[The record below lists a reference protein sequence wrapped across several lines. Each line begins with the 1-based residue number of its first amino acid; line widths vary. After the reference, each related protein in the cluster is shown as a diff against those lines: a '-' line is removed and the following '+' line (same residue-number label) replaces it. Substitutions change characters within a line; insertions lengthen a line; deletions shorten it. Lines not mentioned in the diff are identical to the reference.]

1 MTNVNSKIMT
11 KKTLSFKKTLEKV
24 DYFYNVI
31 SDTIIW
37 IEKYKTYDIINSSD
51 LNVSIL
57 NLENIYKELNLIND
71 TLIQTTESSD
81 QIVSKLQKINDE
93 ISMIFKSFG
102 TKNIEYILN
111 ICYGNNYLKNIINDD
126 NFSKFE
132 LILKYAHPISYK
144 VMQWKNNPTKVKN
157 NEKIMKN
164 KIIEDFTIIETGQN
178 LDCYDLC
185 RTTNN
190 FYTKVFGVKIVFQ
203 NPEKKNTII
212 IYAIIDEILSEL
224 GEFDRKETSRD
235 IDEII
240 TKSASDAPNPTKKMS
255 KSEIQDAIDSAL
267 DSGDFSKVGEFSRMM
282 DELYPQK

>member
-1 MTNVNSKIMT
+1 MSNLNSKIVE
-11 KKTLSFKKTLEKV
+11 KTLSFKKTMEKV
-24 DYFYNVI
+24 NYFYNVI

-51 LNVSIL
+51 LNVSIQ
-57 NLENIYKELNLIND
+57 NLENIYKELILINNI
-71 TLIQTTESSD
+71 LYESKKSSD

-111 ICYGNNYLKNIINDD
+111 ICYGNRYLKNIVNDD

-144 VMQWKNNPTKVKN
+144 VMQWKNKPKKINN
-157 NEKIMKN
+157 NEKILKN
-164 KIIEDFTIIETGQN
+164 KIIEDFMIIEIGQN

-203 NPEKKNTII
+203 NPEKK
-212 IYAIIDEILSEL
+212 
-224 GEFDRKETSRD
+224 
-235 IDEII
+235 
-240 TKSASDAPNPTKKMS
+240 
-255 KSEIQDAIDSAL
+255 IQ
-267 DSGDFSKVGEFSRMM
+267 
-282 DELYPQK
+282 